1 MGLLANPVT
10 MNDGVGDRIF
20 TFRSQEPD
28 SKSVYGVYVETA
40 AALSADSRFNVKHD
54 SKTAT
59 PRHLFQRST
68 YLVPAAGTELLR
80 ITQNYTLTCS
90 KLFTIAEVTPE
101 FVLFRDALA
110 EASFIDG
117 FMGSLI

>member
-10 MNDGVGDRIF
+10 LNDGVGDRIF
-20 TFRSQEPD
+20 GFRSQEPD
-28 SKSVYGVYVETA
+28 TKSIVGVYSETA
-40 AALSADSRFNVKHD
+40 AALSAESILTVKHD
-54 SKTAT
+54 QSNI
-59 PRHLFQRST
+59 PRHLFQRSI

-80 ITQNYTLTCS
+80 VTQNYTLTCS

-101 FVLFRDALA
+101 FVLFKDALA

-117 FMGSLI
+117 LMGRLI